1 VKPVYIH
8 SAVAISAQDS
18 FTMETEFMPL
28 SLSLK
33 KAPALHPN
41 YRDFISPPSLRR
53 MAPVVK
59 MGVAAAKKAL
69 QQVDLTTPDAIITGS
84 GMGCMEDTEKFLNTL
99 IANNEAFLTPTA
111 FIQSTHNTVGAQI
124 ALDLKC
130 KGYNITYVNGSVSF
144 ESALL
149 DTQLMIQEE
158 GISVLVGGVDELGTE
173 FVDYMAMLE
182 AKKDNPMQV
191 PFSEGASFFVLSS
204 EKKNA
209 SVQLKDIQTSTS
221 ISENNIITA
230 TKEFLKSNGLEP
242 SDIDA
247 VFTGNRGDAFDSYY
261 KKIKSNL
268 FSEINN
274 VYFKEFSGEYYTAS
288 AFGTW
293 MAYQLITTQIQLDRA
308 QKSNKEKS
316 YKNVL
321 IYNQENGKNHSFVLL
336 SRC

>member
-1 VKPVYIH
+1 MKPVYIH

-18 FTMETEFMPL
+18 FIKEAEFMKL
-28 SLSLK
+28 SILLK

-69 QQVDLTTPDAIITGS
+69 QQADLMTPDAIITAS

-99 IANNEAFLTPTA
+99 ISNNEAYLTPTA

-124 ALDLKC
+124 ALNLQC
-130 KGYNITYVNGSVSF
+130 KGYNTTYVHSSVSF

-149 DTQLMIQEE
+149 DSQLMIQEE
-158 GISVLVGGVDELGTE
+158 NSSILVGGVDELGTE
-173 FVDYMAMLE
+173 FVNHIAMLE
-182 AKKDNPMQV
+182 AQKENPMQI
-191 PFSEGASFFVLSS
+191 PFSEGAAFFVLSS
-204 EKKNA
+204 EKKEA
-209 SVQLKDIQTSTS
+209 LVKLKDVQTTTN
-221 ISENNIITA
+221 ISEETIISNIV
-230 TKEFLKSNGLEP
+230 EFLKFNGLES

-247 VFTGNRGDAFDSYY
+247 IFTGNRGDAYDSFYN
-261 KKIKSNL
+261 IIMTDL
-268 FSEINN
+268 FCEVDNFH
-274 VYFKEFSGEYYTAS
+274 FKEFSGEYYTAS

-293 MAYQLITTQIQLDRA
+293 MAYRLLATQIPLQND
-308 QKSNKEKS
+308 QNTNTEKS

-321 IYNQENGKNHSFVLL
+321 MYNQENGKNHSFVLL